1 MTHTCTN
8 PAGEDGDRQRH
19 FLQLDDVVEPT
30 GQSLPVEVPI
40 RAILTGTR
48 QCAAPTPDLSVN
60 AYTPVLTLA
69 RQLHRM
75 GSHHDRLSGYPL
87 DAVLDFTG
95 GMNPKFSFSG
105 IATNPAYGLRGKVAE
120 RSIEAGL
127 RYIANGGFLALL
139 LGAYFDSAKTRVR
152 FFRDCPLFAAKVVL
166 TKRLVWFSNPDPDKE
181 RPKENHAWF
190 IWQNPPPGSAPLI
203 LYAPRNTSSPS
214 ISETATAGRPSS
226 TPVVAPPEQGFI
238 MSKPTSTEKVVPISV
253 GNPVSISQ
261 FIVDQKHMEEFTKAE
276 EEQASMVEVKR
287 PPRGTYF
294 TVPKEEEGKP
304 NSLLVF
310 LLELPGHGTY
320 LLTPAIAKEHSDED
334 VIRPILLVRYVTM
347 LGEEALWPLKLDPP
361 DAARPNKWNA
371 SAKNVLKDAT
381 GAWVRLISKQKE
393 GQYRHSIS
401 PTTIEKEKPKFSN
414 RSIYDLVDA
423 AYDKDHR
430 VYDDKHEVW
439 TILAEGKA
447 K

>member
-152 FFRDCPLFAAKVVL
+152 FFRDCPLFAAKIVL
-166 TKRLVWFSNPDPDKE
+166 TRRIVWFSNPDPDKE

-203 LYAPRNTSSPS
+203 LYAPRNTSSS
-214 ISETATAGRPSS
+214 TSETATAGCPSS
-226 TPVVAPPEQGFI
+226 TPVTSSPEKELL
-238 MSKPTSTEKVVPISV
+238 MSKPTLRDVNADSNAEPEVTSIKKPAEKPSLDKFK
-253 GNPVSISQ
+253 S
-261 FIVDQKHMEEFTKAE
+261 K
-276 EEQASMVEVKR
+276 
-287 PPRGTYF
+287 
-294 TVPKEEEGKP
+294 KEPAAK
-304 NSLLVF
+304 VAAT
-310 LLELPGHGTY
+310 ELP
-320 LLTPAIAKEHSDED
+320 I
-334 VIRPILLVRYVTM
+334 
-347 LGEEALWPLKLDPP
+347 
-361 DAARPNKWNA
+361 
-371 SAKNVLKDAT
+371 
-381 GAWVRLISKQKE
+381 
-393 GQYRHSIS
+393 HSIA
-401 PTTIEKEKPKFSN
+401 E
-414 RSIYDLVDA
+414 A
-423 AYDKDHR
+423 KDY
-430 VYDDKHEVW
+430 V
-439 TILAEGKA
+439 
-447 K
+447 